1 MRFLTEWVT
10 PDRRR
15 LVVLSP
21 DAIATL
27 TRYRQRFFWQTE
39 AGGILLG
46 RRRGNHIEVVQA
58 IEPTQSDRRSIFQ
71 FQRETCGHAQAA
83 THAWAQTGGTTD
95 YVGEWHT
102 HPQREPIPSSI
113 DREEWHKLAVLK
125 PERPFVALV
134 VGTRALHLELVTVE
148 GQVSLLSVA

>member
-1 MRFLTEWVT
+1 MRFVTEWVT

-21 DAIATL
+21 DVIATL

-46 RRRGNHIEVVQA
+46 RRRGSHIEVVLA
-58 IEPTQSDRRSIFQ
+58 TVPTQNDRRSTFR
-71 FQRETCGHAQAA
+71 FQREAWGHAQVAA
-83 THAWAQTGGTTD
+83 HAWVQTGGTTD
-95 YVGEWHT
+95 YIGEWHT
-102 HPQREPIPSSI
+102 HPQREPVPSSI
-113 DREEWHKLAVLK
+113 DREEWHKLAVLR
-125 PERPFVALV
+125 PDVPFVALV

-148 GQVSLLSVA
+148 EQVSLLSMV